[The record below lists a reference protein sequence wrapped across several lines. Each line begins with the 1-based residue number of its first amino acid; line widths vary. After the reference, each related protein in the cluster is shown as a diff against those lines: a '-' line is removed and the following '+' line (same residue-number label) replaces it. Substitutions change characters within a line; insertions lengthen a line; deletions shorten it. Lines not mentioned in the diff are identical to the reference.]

1 MFTIKSSLYPSM
13 TNTQVF
19 EVEAQSQEEAAQKV
33 ADWHQAEL
41 EVLQDQGERR
51 ASVTYKKLRPF
62 TQNSWMMGNT
72 SHLLQVTS
80 NPSGE
85 YTKRIKL

>member
-1 MFTIKSSLYPSM
+1 MFTIKASLYPSM
-13 TNTQVF
+13 TNAQVF

-33 ADWHQAEL
+33 ADWYQAEL
-41 EVLQDQGERR
+41 EVLQAQGERR

-72 SHLLQVTS
+72 SHLLQAIS

>member
-1 MFTIKSSLYPSM
+1 MFTIKASLYPSM

-33 ADWHQAEL
+33 ADWYQAGL
-41 EVLQDQGERR
+41 EVLQAKGERR

-72 SHLLQVTS
+72 SQLLQADP